1 MKITGKLY
9 NKSMLLHQVINDLY
23 MKCHNIEEQL
33 PPIKTSL
40 SIASVDI
47 QDINKHY
54 CTEEPQDDQSKIKD
68 IISSQL

>member
-1 MKITGKLY
+1 
-9 NKSMLLHQVINDLY
+9 

-54 CTEEPQDDQSKIKD
+54 FTEEPQDDQSKIKD
-68 IISSQL
+68 IISS